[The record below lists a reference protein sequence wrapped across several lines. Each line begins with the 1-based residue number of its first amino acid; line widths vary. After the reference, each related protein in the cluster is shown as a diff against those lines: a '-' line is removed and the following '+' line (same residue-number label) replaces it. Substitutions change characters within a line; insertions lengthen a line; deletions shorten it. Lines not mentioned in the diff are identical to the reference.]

1 MRFILRDVCS
11 TLTQSN
17 LHSPSWNY
25 AVSGGSGFAHAP
37 SGRACRAA
45 CGLAARFPNRAYGAS
60 LRNYLF
66 GINAFPQSDD
76 LRAQLFAT
84 QLALESNDLVTRLTD
99 TQVCELR
106 GVTFADLVRRHRRGF
121 FRGLGLHRWLSSVVS
136 TGAAGGHV
144 RSGTVD
150 PSGRESGRLPGRF
163 WSGRPLYCI
172 RRTFAFQGRCRSTL
186 YRRYLR
192 RAHRR
197 VTRLLPRRYIGSL
210 RWFDDDHPSRL
221 ARGNSTRVAAGRPI
235 DTDGAGPD
243 DPDHDTG
250 DRSESELVCRAG
262 GGALRLRTNCTH
274 RYILE

>member
-76 LRAQLFAT
+76 LRAQLLAA

-106 GVTFADLVRRHRRGF
+106 GITFANLSLRHRRGF
-121 FRGLGLHRWLSSVVS
+121 LRELGTTRWLRPGVS
-136 TGAAGGHV
+136 AGIA
-144 RSGTVD
+144 S
-150 PSGRESGRLPGRF
+150 
-163 WSGRPLYCI
+163 
-172 RRTFAFQGRCRSTL
+172 RRRC
-186 YRRYLR
+186 
-192 RAHRR
+192 
-197 VTRLLPRRYIGSL
+197 
-210 RWFDDDHPSRL
+210 
-221 ARGNSTRVAAGRPI
+221 PI
-235 DTDGAGPD
+235 D
-243 DPDHDTG
+243 
-250 DRSESELVCRAG
+250 
-262 GGALRLRTNCTH
+262 
-274 RYILE
+274 